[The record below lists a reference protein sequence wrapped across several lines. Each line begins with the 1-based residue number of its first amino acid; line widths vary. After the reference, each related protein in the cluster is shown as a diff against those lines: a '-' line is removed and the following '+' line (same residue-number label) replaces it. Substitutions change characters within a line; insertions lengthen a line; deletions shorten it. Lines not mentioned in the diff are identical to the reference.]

1 MNNYWTLN
9 RGQVLDFENKLMNL
23 ISENDAKMI
32 FTQMQNYIFN
42 VIKSNPNNKPLYYRL
57 LKDLNHIEEAKKQ
70 VSLSPAM
77 PNLIVVENLSFK
89 MILQ

>member
-9 RGQVLDFENKLMNL
+9 RGQVLDFENNLMNL